1 LLDAKERTAMH
12 HALHQVLT
20 TLAALRADFGL
31 RRRLGL
37 ALVTDRSFVV
47 ASFTRISTIS
57 WNTQSRGRSIMNFG
71 SKFAMTLVGA
81 AISASMCSAD
91 TLPAHRI
98 PAALAIEAASE
109 TIAACARQGYR
120 ETAVVLDSDGATI
133 VAVRG
138 DGAGIHTLD
147 SAHDKAYTS
156 VSFKNDTIALAERAK
171 GEDSIAP
178 LAKLPHVM
186 FFGGGIVIKLGDETI
201 GAIGASGAPGAK
213 LDDNCARAG
222 LEKIRDRLK

>member
-1 LLDAKERTAMH
+1 
-12 HALHQVLT
+12 
-20 TLAALRADFGL
+20 
-31 RRRLGL
+31 
-37 ALVTDRSFVV
+37 
-47 ASFTRISTIS
+47 
-57 WNTQSRGRSIMNFG
+57 MNFG
-71 SKFAMTLVGA
+71 SNFAMTLAGA

-91 TLPAHRI
+91 TLPTHRI
-98 PAALAIEAASE
+98 PAALAIEAATE

-120 ETAVVLDSDGATI
+120 ETAVVLDADGATI

-186 FFGGGIVIKLGDETI
+186 FFGGGVVIKLGDETI

-222 LEKIRDRLK
+222 LDKIRDRLK